1 MRKRRVVAGILAGV
15 LGLAAGVA
23 TALAPASACAHSRPG
38 VIVDTDMA
46 ADDARALALLLA
58 SPYLHV
64 MAVVTSDGASPPDV
78 GATNV
83 CRMLGFL
90 KQDGVAVGIGRS
102 LAVPAPAFRT
112 NATGLDWAEL
122 GEPVV
127 PAGGM
132 FSATNLIR
140 FALKSSPNRVIY
152 ICLGPLTNLG
162 DALRQ
167 TPELAEAIGTV
178 LWFGAAPN
186 AAQPGW
192 NVRRDEAAWK
202 QIAAAGLRV
211 EVVRWPDEAV
221 APLVDAALLDELATV
236 NSPSADLIVRLHR
249 SGRGA
254 ELVRAKHLRLWDDLV
269 ALRFLNPAL
278 GVMSPVA
285 GQPGWSELT
294 AVDPLAVRRAM
305 GATLRMLPPRAT
317 VIMADFPTAPEQ
329 LLPDVR
335 ELATQIIARHGF
347 EEWKAAVL
355 TSELHR
361 HLGTYSI
368 VGAKMGLRA
377 RERFNVALDELHV
390 ESHAGLKPPLSC
402 VNDGLQVATGASLGR
417 GTITVVTNGPPACE
431 AVFSYGEMRL
441 RLRLKPEFAKRIAAD
456 MAELEKRHGG
466 TTPGYFQ
473 DVRGVSLK
481 HWLNF
486 DRATMFEEMMEGGQV
501 TP

>member
-1 MRKRRVVAGILAGV
+1 MAAGILAG
-15 LGLAAGVA
+15 LFALTAGML
-23 TALAPASACAHSRPG
+23 TALAPASAGAHNGPG

-58 SPYLHV
+58 SPYFHV
-64 MAVVTSDGASPPDV
+64 MAVVTSDGASPPDI

-102 LAVPAPAFRT
+102 LAGPAPAFRT
-112 NATGLDWAEL
+112 NATGLDWAQL

-127 PAGGM
+127 PVGGM

-140 FALKSSPNRVIY
+140 FALKSSPDRVIY

-162 DALRQ
+162 DALKD
-167 TPELAEAIGTV
+167 TPELAGAISTV
-178 LWFGAAPN
+178 LWFGAPPN

-192 NVRRDEAAWK
+192 NAGRDEAAWK

-211 EVVRWPDEAV
+211 EVIRWPDDAA
-221 APLVDAALLDELATV
+221 APVVDEALLDELASV
-236 NSPSADLIVRLHR
+236 DSPSAELIVRLHS

-269 ALRFLNPAL
+269 ALRFLNPSL
-278 GVMSPVA
+278 GVMSAVA
-285 GQPGWSELT
+285 GQPGWWELT
-294 AVDPLAVRRAM
+294 GVDPAAVRRAM
-305 GATLRMLPPRAT
+305 VATLRMLPPRAT
-317 VIMADFPTAPEQ
+317 VIMADFPTAPQQ

-335 ELATQIIARHGF
+335 ELAAQIIARHGL

-390 ESHAGLKPPLSC
+390 ESRAGLKPPLSC

-466 TTPGYFQ
+466 TTPAYFQ

-486 DRATMFEEMMEGGQV
+486 DRSTMFDETVEGALV
-501 TP
+501 KP

>member
-1 MRKRRVVAGILAGV
+1 MAVGILAG
-15 LGLAAGVA
+15 LFALTAGML
-23 TALAPASACAHSRPG
+23 TALAPASAGAHNGPG

-58 SPYLHV
+58 SPYFHV
-64 MAVVTSDGASPPDV
+64 MAVVTSDGASPPDI

-102 LAVPAPAFRT
+102 LAGPAPAFRT
-112 NATGLDWAEL
+112 NATGLDWAQL

-127 PAGGM
+127 PVGGM

-140 FALKSSPNRVIY
+140 FALKSSPDRVIY

-162 DALRQ
+162 DALKD
-167 TPELAEAIGTV
+167 TPELAGAISTV
-178 LWFGAAPN
+178 LWFGAPPN

-192 NVRRDEAAWK
+192 NAGRDEAAWK

-211 EVVRWPDEAV
+211 EVIRWPDDAA
-221 APLVDAALLDELATV
+221 APVVDEALLDELASV
-236 NSPSADLIVRLHR
+236 DSPSAELIVRLHS

-269 ALRFLNPAL
+269 ALRFLNPSL
-278 GVMSPVA
+278 GVMSAVA
-285 GQPGWSELT
+285 GQPGWWELT
-294 AVDPLAVRRAM
+294 GVDPAAVRRAM
-305 GATLRMLPPRAT
+305 VATLRMLPPRAT
-317 VIMADFPTAPEQ
+317 VIMADFPTAPQQ

-335 ELATQIIARHGF
+335 ELAAQIIARHGL

-390 ESHAGLKPPLSC
+390 ESRAGLKPPLSC

-466 TTPGYFQ
+466 TTPAYFQ

-486 DRATMFEEMMEGGQV
+486 DRSTMFDETVEGALV
-501 TP
+501 KP

>member
-1 MRKRRVVAGILAGV
+1 VAVGILAG
-15 LGLAAGVA
+15 LFALTAGML
-23 TALAPASACAHSRPG
+23 TALAPASAGAHNGPG

-58 SPYLHV
+58 SPYFHV
-64 MAVVTSDGASPPDV
+64 MAVVTSDGASPPDI

-102 LAVPAPAFRT
+102 LAGPAPAFRT
-112 NATGLDWAEL
+112 NATGLDWAQL

-127 PAGGM
+127 PVGGM

-140 FALKSSPNRVIY
+140 FALKSSPDRVIY

-162 DALRQ
+162 DALKD
-167 TPELAEAIGTV
+167 TPELAGAISTV
-178 LWFGAAPN
+178 LWFGAPPN

-192 NVRRDEAAWK
+192 NAGRDEAAWK

-211 EVVRWPDEAV
+211 EVIRWPDDAA
-221 APLVDAALLDELATV
+221 APVVDEALLDELASV
-236 NSPSADLIVRLHR
+236 DSPSAELIVRLHS

-269 ALRFLNPAL
+269 ALRFLNPSL
-278 GVMSPVA
+278 GVMSAVA
-285 GQPGWSELT
+285 GQPGWWGLT
-294 AVDPLAVRRAM
+294 GVDPAAVRRAM
-305 GATLRMLPPRAT
+305 VATLRMLPPRAT
-317 VIMADFPTAPEQ
+317 VIMADFPTAPQQ

-335 ELATQIIARHGF
+335 ELAAQIIARHGL

-390 ESHAGLKPPLSC
+390 ESRAGLKPPLSC

-466 TTPGYFQ
+466 TTPAYFQ

-486 DRATMFEEMMEGGQV
+486 DRSTMFDETVEGALV
-501 TP
+501 KP

>member
-1 MRKRRVVAGILAGV
+1 MRKRRVVAGVLAGV
-15 LGLAAGVA
+15 FALAAGMF
-23 TALAPASACAHSRPG
+23 TALAPASAGAHSGPG

-58 SPYLHV
+58 SPYFHV
-64 MAVVTSDGASPPDV
+64 MAVVTSDGASPPDI

-102 LAVPAPAFRT
+102 LAAPAPAFRT
-112 NATGLDWAEL
+112 NATGLDWAQL

-132 FSATNLIR
+132 FSATKLIR
-140 FALKSSPNRVIY
+140 FALKSSPDRVIY

-162 DALRQ
+162 DALKQ
-167 TPELAEAIGTV
+167 TPELAEAISTV

-186 AAQPGW
+186 AAQAGW
-192 NVRRDEAAWK
+192 NARRDEAAWK

-211 EVVRWPDEAV
+211 EVIRWPDGAA
-221 APLVDAALLDELATV
+221 APLVDEALLEELASV
-236 NSPSADLIVRLHR
+236 DSPSAKLIVRLHS

-269 ALRFLNPAL
+269 ALRFLNPSL

-305 GATLRMLPPRAT
+305 VATLRMLPPRAT
-317 VIMADFPTAPEQ
+317 VIMADFPAAPEQ

-335 ELATQIIARHGF
+335 GLATRIIARHGL

-377 RERFNVALDELHV
+377 RERFNVALDELRV
-390 ESHAGLKPPLSC
+390 ESLAGLKPPLSC

-431 AVFSYGEMRL
+431 AVFSYGERRL
-441 RLRLKPEFAKRIAAD
+441 RLRLKPEFAKQIAAD

-466 TTPGYFQ
+466 TTPEYFQ

-486 DRATMFEEMMEGGQV
+486 DRTTMFEETVEGEAIK
-501 TP
+501 P

>member
-1 MRKRRVVAGILAGV
+1 MTRKKGTPRAQVRAARLVLAMLFV
-15 LGLAAGVA
+15 L
-23 TALAPASACAHSRPG
+23 TAAPARAHSGPG

-58 SPYLHV
+58 SPYFHV
-64 MAVVTSDGASPPDV
+64 MAVVTSDGASPPDI

-90 KQDGVAVGIGRS
+90 KQDGVAVGIGRT
-102 LAVPAPAFRT
+102 LAAAPPAFRA
-112 NATGLDWAEL
+112 NATGLDWAQL

-132 FSATNLIR
+132 FSASNLIR
-140 FALKSSPNRVIY
+140 FALKSSPYRALY

-162 DALRQ
+162 DALKQ
-167 TPELAEAIGTV
+167 TPELAKAISTV
-178 LWFGAAPN
+178 LWFGAVPN
-186 AAQPGW
+186 AARPGW
-192 NVRRDEAAWK
+192 NARRDEAAWE
-202 QIAAAGLRV
+202 QIAVAGLRV
-211 EVVRWPDEAV
+211 EVIRWPDDAA
-221 APLVDAALLDELATV
+221 APLVDEALLDELASV
-236 NSPSADLIVRLHR
+236 DSPSAELIVRLHS

-269 ALRFLNPAL
+269 ALRFLNPSL

-294 AVDPLAVRRAM
+294 GVDPAAVRRAM
-305 GATLRMLPPRAT
+305 VATLRMLPPRAT
-317 VIMADFPTAPEQ
+317 VIMADFPTAPQQ

-335 ELATQIIARHGF
+335 ELATQIIARHGL

-368 VGAKMGLRA
+368 VGSKMGLRA
-377 RERFNVALDELHV
+377 RERFNVALDELRV
-390 ESHAGLKPPLSC
+390 ESRAGLKPPLSC

-417 GTITVVTNGPPACE
+417 GTIAVVTNGPPACE
-431 AVFSYGEMRL
+431 AVFSYGERRL
-441 RLRLKPEFAKRIAAD
+441 RLRLKPEAAKRIAAD

-466 TTPGYFQ
+466 TTPEYFQ

-486 DRATMFEEMMEGGQV
+486 DRATMFEETVEGESV
-501 TP
+501 NP

>member
-1 MRKRRVVAGILAGV
+1 MRTRRVAAGILAG
-15 LGLAAGVA
+15 LFALTAGML
-23 TALAPASACAHSRPG
+23 TALAPASAGAHNGPG

-58 SPYLHV
+58 SPYFHV
-64 MAVVTSDGASPPDV
+64 MAVVTSDGASPPDI

-102 LAVPAPAFRT
+102 LAGPAPAFRT
-112 NATGLDWAEL
+112 NATGLDWAQL

-127 PAGGM
+127 PVGGM

-140 FALKSSPNRVIY
+140 FALKSSPDRVIY

-162 DALRQ
+162 DALKD
-167 TPELAEAIGTV
+167 TPELAGAISTV
-178 LWFGAAPN
+178 LWFGAPPN

-192 NVRRDEAAWK
+192 NAGRDEAAWK

-211 EVVRWPDEAV
+211 EVIRWPDDAA
-221 APLVDAALLDELATV
+221 APVVDEALLDELASV
-236 NSPSADLIVRLHR
+236 DSPSAELIVRLHS

-269 ALRFLNPAL
+269 ALRFLNPSL
-278 GVMSPVA
+278 GVMSAVA
-285 GQPGWSELT
+285 GQPGWWELT
-294 AVDPLAVRRAM
+294 GVDPAAVRRAM
-305 GATLRMLPPRAT
+305 VATLRMLPPRAT
-317 VIMADFPTAPEQ
+317 VIMADFPTAPQQ

-335 ELATQIIARHGF
+335 ELAAQIIARHGL

-390 ESHAGLKPPLSC
+390 ESRAGLKPPLSC

-466 TTPGYFQ
+466 TTPAYFQ

-486 DRATMFEEMMEGGQV
+486 DRSTMFDETVEGALV
-501 TP
+501 KP

>member
-1 MRKRRVVAGILAGV
+1 MRTRRVAAGILAG
-15 LGLAAGVA
+15 LFALTAGML
-23 TALAPASACAHSRPG
+23 TALAPASAGAHNGPG

-58 SPYLHV
+58 SPYFHV
-64 MAVVTSDGASPPDV
+64 MAVVTSDGASPPDD

-102 LAVPAPAFRT
+102 LAGPAPAFRT
-112 NATGLDWAEL
+112 NATGLDWAQL

-127 PAGGM
+127 PVGGM

-140 FALKSSPNRVIY
+140 FALKSSPDRVIY

-162 DALRQ
+162 DALKD
-167 TPELAEAIGTV
+167 TPELAGAISTV
-178 LWFGAAPN
+178 LWFGAPPN

-192 NVRRDEAAWK
+192 NAGRDEAAWK

-211 EVVRWPDEAV
+211 EVIRWPDDAA
-221 APLVDAALLDELATV
+221 APVVDEALLDELASV
-236 NSPSADLIVRLHR
+236 DSPSAELIVRLHS

-269 ALRFLNPAL
+269 ALRFLNPSL
-278 GVMSPVA
+278 GVMSAVA
-285 GQPGWSELT
+285 GQPGWWELT
-294 AVDPLAVRRAM
+294 GVDPAAVRRAM
-305 GATLRMLPPRAT
+305 VATLRMLPPRAT
-317 VIMADFPTAPEQ
+317 VIMADFPTAPQQ

-335 ELATQIIARHGF
+335 ELAAQIIARHGL

-390 ESHAGLKPPLSC
+390 ESRAGLKPPLSC

-431 AVFSYGEMRL
+431 AVFSYGEIRL

-466 TTPGYFQ
+466 TTPAYFQ

-486 DRATMFEEMMEGGQV
+486 DRSTMFDETVEGALV
-501 TP
+501 KP

>member
-1 MRKRRVVAGILAGV
+1 MAAGILAG
-15 LGLAAGVA
+15 LFALTAGML
-23 TALAPASACAHSRPG
+23 TALAPASAGAHNGPG

-58 SPYLHV
+58 SPYFHV
-64 MAVVTSDGASPPDV
+64 MAVVTSDGASPPDI

-102 LAVPAPAFRT
+102 LAGPAPAFRT
-112 NATGLDWAEL
+112 NATGLDWAQL

-127 PAGGM
+127 PVGGM

-140 FALKSSPNRVIY
+140 FALKSSPDRVIY

-162 DALRQ
+162 DALKD
-167 TPELAEAIGTV
+167 TPELAGAISTV
-178 LWFGAAPN
+178 LWFGAPPN

-192 NVRRDEAAWK
+192 NAGRDEAAWK

-211 EVVRWPDEAV
+211 EVIRWPDDAA
-221 APLVDAALLDELATV
+221 APVVDEALLDELASV
-236 NSPSADLIVRLHR
+236 DSPSAELIVRLHS

-269 ALRFLNPAL
+269 ALRFLNPSL
-278 GVMSPVA
+278 GVMSAVA
-285 GQPGWSELT
+285 GQPGWWGLT
-294 AVDPLAVRRAM
+294 GVDPAAVRRAM
-305 GATLRMLPPRAT
+305 VATLRMLPPRAT
-317 VIMADFPTAPEQ
+317 VIMADFPTAPQQ

-335 ELATQIIARHGF
+335 ELAAQIIARHGL

-390 ESHAGLKPPLSC
+390 KSRAGLKPPLSC

-466 TTPGYFQ
+466 TTPAYFQ

-486 DRATMFEEMMEGGQV
+486 DRSTMFDETVEGALV
-501 TP
+501 KP